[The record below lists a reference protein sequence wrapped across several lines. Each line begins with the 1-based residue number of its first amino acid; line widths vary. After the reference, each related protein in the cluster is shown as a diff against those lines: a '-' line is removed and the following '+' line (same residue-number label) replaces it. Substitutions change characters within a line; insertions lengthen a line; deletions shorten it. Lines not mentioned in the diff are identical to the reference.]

1 MKFETKKFQLDARLK
16 QNDQGQLMTSER
28 EAILAL
34 GILELSE
41 KLRTGV
47 LDPVAV
53 MEAYLVSH

>member
-1 MKFETKKFQLDARLK
+1 MKFETKKFKLDARLK